1 MKLYTEEQVLKA
13 MNDYANTSS
22 DLDNVINVEMA
33 IIEQL
38 TPIELSVVEIKQ
50 SITNTKLTISEKHDL
65 AVAIFEKLG
74 GEVKSYI
81 DEETKSDIVNKLTKK
96 WNSVNQNK

>member
-65 AVAIFEKLG
+65 AVSIFEKLG

-96 WNSVNQNK
+96 WNSGNQNK

>member
-22 DLDNVINVEMA
+22 DLDNVMDVEMA

-38 TPIELSVVEIKQ
+38 TPIELPS
-50 SITNTKLTISEKHDL
+50 
-65 AVAIFEKLG
+65 
-74 GEVKSYI
+74 
-81 DEETKSDIVNKLTKK
+81 DEEIEKEAFQVPYNNTDKFYDESFIKGAK
-96 WNSVNQNK
+96 WMKEQILNQNK

>member
-81 DEETKSDIVNKLTKK
+81 DEETKSEIVNKLTKK
-96 WNSVNQNK
+96 WNSGNQNK

>member
-13 MNDYANTSS
+13 MNDYANKSS

-38 TPIELSVVEIKQ
+38 TPIELPSDE
-50 SITNTKLTISEKHDL
+50 
-65 AVAIFEKLG
+65 
-74 GEVKSYI
+74 YI
-81 DEETKSDIVNKLTKK
+81 DEVFQPMTELNTFYKDGFINGAKWMNEQIFKNK
-96 WNSVNQNK
+96 

>member
-1 MKLYTEEQVLKA
+1 MKLYTEKQVLKA

-65 AVAIFEKLG
+65 AVSIFEKLG

-96 WNSVNQNK
+96 WNLGNQNK

>member
-1 MKLYTEEQVLKA
+1 MKLYTEKQVLKA

-65 AVAIFEKLG
+65 AVSIFEKLG

-81 DEETKSDIVNKLTKK
+81 DEETKSEIVNKLTKK
-96 WNSVNQNK
+96 WNSVKLT